1 MINLP
6 IIPMVNAGDSR
17 QIGMGYAGR
26 GWEDFFH
33 STTRV
38 KPTVPT
44 PREWADRFG
53 CLHIHNPFGIFQEV
67 AADEDTEGATKQF
80 GMKFEQRLLAGEL
93 AFKELAWEFP
103 LHPEQNPHD
112 VVAKRVNVLEFV
124 GAGKRFPHEL
134 TCYVGA
140 PHRFAR
146 ISQESQA
153 SWVRRAIEAI
163 LPFIIVAD
171 TIGLDNTLGSRP
183 AYDPFFNKKTGV
195 IADLIKN
202 INGRG
207 VQVDIEPCQYISDT
221 WLNHCGKIVSER
233 FIRDRT
239 RLNAGKAVWED
250 RVGKIAKATGKVIDH
265 EPLAIP
271 GTYGEPVKIIA
282 ATDYA
287 WDDAKT
293 TAHLEKLHADFP
305 HAKILAYAGHLPQGW
320 AA

>member
-1 MINLP
+1 VTTLP
-6 IIPMVNAGDSR
+6 IIPMYNAGDSR

-38 KPTVPT
+38 KPGVAT

-53 CLHIHNPFGIFQEV
+53 CLHIHNPGGIFPEV

-80 GMKFEQRLLAGEL
+80 GMKFEQRWLATEI
-93 AFKELAWEFP
+93 AIKNCAVP
-103 LHPEQNPHD
+103 YNPDQNPPA
-112 VVAKRVNVLEFV
+112 VVACRVNWQEFV
-124 GAGKRFPHEL
+124 ATAQHFEHHL

-153 SWVRRAIEAI
+153 SWVGRAIEAI

-282 ATDYA
+282 ATDYG

>member
-1 MINLP
+1 VINLP
-6 IIPMVNAGDSR
+6 IIPMYNAGDSR

-38 KPTVPT
+38 KPTVAT

-67 AADEDTEGATKQF
+67 AADEDTDGATKQF
-80 GMKFEQRLLAGEL
+80 GMKFEQIEL
-93 AFKELAWEFP
+93 AQRLAVANLVKP
-103 LHPEQNPHD
+103 HNAEQNPPEG
-112 VVAKRVNVLEFV
+112 VAKRVNVLEFV
-124 GAGKRFPHEL
+124 EAGLRFPHEL
-134 TCYVGA
+134 NCYVGA
-140 PHRFAR
+140 PHRFVP
-146 ISQESQA
+146 IGQESQR
-153 SWVRRAIEAI
+153 SWLARALEAI
-163 LPFIIVAD
+163 KPILLVAKR
-171 TIGLDNTLGSRP
+171 IGLDNTLGTRP

-195 IADLIKN
+195 IADLVRS
-202 INGRG
+202 INGMWR
-207 VQVDIEPCQYISDT
+207 VVDIEPANYVSDT
-221 WLNHCGKIVSER
+221 WLNHCGKIVAEK

-239 RLNAGKAVWED
+239 RLNAGKSVWED
-250 RVGKIAKATGKVIDH
+250 RVGKIVQATGKVIDH

-282 ATDYA
+282 ATDYG

-293 TAHLEKLHADFP
+293 VAHLEKLHADFP

-320 AA
+320 VA